1 MKLAAG
7 EKKIGEF
14 YLKRK
19 NDVENMCI
27 LTDRRLLIMYKNA
40 EESYPLSKITA
51 VKLFFKRSWVLI
63 IAGILFIISALGA
76 FSNDNMAG
84 TMLLVLGGGLA
95 VLGWRGKTHL
105 VISHMSGVNAYK
117 VRGRGRNLYNFMEA
131 VNSMLS

>member
-7 EKKIGEF
+7 EKKRGEF

-63 IAGILFIISALGA
+63 IAGILFVISALGA
-76 FSNDNMAG
+76 FSNDNVAG

-95 VLGWRGKTHL
+95 FLGWRGKTHL
-105 VISHMSGVNAYK
+105 VISHMSGVNDYK